1 MIIEFLT
8 PLYLHYGLNT
18 IYLISRRILKMNKRL
33 VKEFEE
39 YIAEKGG
46 WNWPLTSIAINAWG
60 ETEEM
65 ED

>member
-39 YIAEKGG
+39 HIAEKRVSGIG
-46 WNWPLTSIAINAWG
+46 HLRV
-60 ETEEM
+60 
-65 ED
+65 

>member
-1 MIIEFLT
+1 
-8 PLYLHYGLNT
+8 
-18 IYLISRRILKMNKRL
+18 MNKRL